1 MPDNH
6 TTALVKTATSPA
18 LARVSSQL
26 ALTDKLLAKPEEPFL
41 IPYRREKSW
50 YFCDKAGNIV
60 IDRVYEYPK
69 FLDEYKPVDWYV
81 YYGKDGE
88 VVWKQEQLIHS
99 RSNLPQNATSL
110 WTSYVVINT
119 NKDKNTITFKSTSD
133 VIFGKG
139 KLDGRET
146 VIIGRRPCVDIW
158 ETQTWWMRKPSYVTI
173 DIYDIFRVKNDIVED
188 DLLINLIVPR
198 D

>member
-1 MPDNH
+1 MPNNP

-69 FLDEYKPVDWYV
+69 FLDQYNPVDWYV
-81 YYGKDGE
+81 WVDPNAKYACEIDPMVCSQSPPQQCDFLWSNY
-88 VVWKQEQLIHS
+88 VAVNIQEK
-99 RSNLPQNATSL
+99 A
-110 WTSYVVINT
+110 
-119 NKDKNTITFKSTSD
+119 ITLASASD
-133 VIFGKG
+133 VIIGEG
-139 KLDGRET
+139 KLDGRKT
-146 VIIGRRPCVDIW
+146 VIIGRTPYVK
-158 ETQTWWMRKPSYVTI
+158 ELPTWWMRNPTHVTTNVGDTI
-173 DIYDIFRVKNDIVED
+173 SVED
-188 DLLINLIVPR
+188 DFFGYDYMINMILPR